1 MGQGYVFTCVCDSV
15 HGGGYLGRYPPGRY
29 TPPPAGTPPAIHAGI
44 RSTSGRYASYWNAFL
59 LKLIVFPVFE
69 INYAADG
76 KVSRMSMIEGDLS
89 DEEVELGIVRDDG
102 RGSGLSTPDPDQA
115 FVQQHLR

>member
-1 MGQGYVFTCVCDSV
+1 MINNFSV
-15 HGGGYLGRYPPGRY
+15 LKMYL
-29 TPPPAGTPPAIHAGI
+29 
-44 RSTSGRYASYWNAFL
+44 S
-59 LKLIVFPVFE
+59 KLIVNPE

-76 KVSRMSMIEGDLS
+76 KISRMSMMEGDLS
-89 DEEVELGIVRDDG
+89 DEEVELGIERDDG

>member
-1 MGQGYVFTCVCDSV
+1 MINKFS
-15 HGGGYLGRYPPGRY
+15 
-29 TPPPAGTPPAIHAGI
+29 AFKM
-44 RSTSGRYASYWNAFL
+44 FL
-59 LKLIVFPVFE
+59 LKLIVNPVFE

-76 KVSRMSMIEGDLS
+76 KISRMSMMEADLS
-89 DEEVELGIVRDDG
+89 DEEVELGIERDDG